1 MVTSVEPAVWAGRTS
16 SNHTGRDSA
25 SVGRGRRHHRVGGE
39 ALAEAVAATLGV
51 PVVAAQFYEPGVGGV
66 VGLDLADGRAVV
78 AKVHRATFVPRERL
92 AAAQVGSSGQP
103 VKVGSAVTGLAV
115 GATGTMSWPSSCASP
130 WSWPLPWSW
139 PPSSPWSW
147 PS

>member
-1 MVTSVEPAVWAGRTS
+1 MRPGGPRRTTPGEIARRSVVAAATTV
-16 SNHTGRDSA
+16 
-25 SVGRGRRHHRVGGE
+25 SVAE

-78 AKVHRATFVPRERL
+78 AEVHRATFVPRERL

-103 VKVGSAVTGLAV
+103 VKVGSAVTGLAA

-139 PPSSPWSW
+139 SPSSPWSW